1 MVHSL
6 AQCAMDIIVTI
17 PDKTYIF
24 ITDSFESQSIGVIKL
39 MNYSRMLDAYSNS
52 EKKAI
57 VEAEDSHAMVL
68 LLFDELIKTL
78 RVFSQNLDPE
88 KGNSEVRS
96 ENMSRALTIIY
107 ALQSSL
113 DFEQGGEIAENLFR
127 LYEYARQ
134 QVISEVRLLKQRVP

>member
-1 MVHSL
+1 
-6 AQCAMDIIVTI
+6 
-17 PDKTYIF
+17 
-24 ITDSFESQSIGVIKL
+24 
-39 MNYSRMLDAYSNS
+39 MNYSKMLEAYSNS

-78 RVFSQNLDPE
+78 RIFSENIDAK
-88 KGNSEVRS
+88 KGNSDLKS
-96 ENMSRALTIIY
+96 NNMSRALTIIY

-113 DFEQGGEIAENLFR
+113 DFELGGEIAENLFR

-134 QVISEVRLLKQRVP
+134 QVIAEAKTNEASGTLVAIASLEDIREAWAEIRTIL

>member
-1 MVHSL
+1 
-6 AQCAMDIIVTI
+6 
-17 PDKTYIF
+17 
-24 ITDSFESQSIGVIKL
+24 
-39 MNYSRMLDAYSNS
+39 MNYSKMLDAYSNS

-78 RVFSQNLDPE
+78 RIFSDNLDRE
-88 KGNSEVRS
+88 KGDVNLRTEK
-96 ENMSRALTIIY
+96 MSRALTIIY

-134 QVISEVRLLKQRVP
+134 QVIAEAKTFEASGTLVAISSLEDIREAWAEIRSIV

>member
-1 MVHSL
+1 
-6 AQCAMDIIVTI
+6 
-17 PDKTYIF
+17 
-24 ITDSFESQSIGVIKL
+24 
-39 MNYSRMLDAYSNS
+39 MLDAYSNS

-78 RVFSQNLDPE
+78 RIFSDNLDRE
-88 KGNSEVRS
+88 KGDVNLRTEK
-96 ENMSRALTIIY
+96 MSRALTIIY

-134 QVISEVRLLKQRVP
+134 QVIAEAKTFKASGTLVAISSLEDIREAWAEIRSIV

>member
-1 MVHSL
+1 
-6 AQCAMDIIVTI
+6 
-17 PDKTYIF
+17 
-24 ITDSFESQSIGVIKL
+24 
-39 MNYSRMLDAYSNS
+39 MNYNKMLEAYSNS

-78 RVFSQNLDPE
+78 RVFSENIKLD
-88 KGNSEVRS
+88 NNNTNIRT

-134 QVISEVRLLKQRVP
+134 QVINEAKTQDASGTLVAISSLEDIREAWCEISQYCE

>member
-1 MVHSL
+1 
-6 AQCAMDIIVTI
+6 
-17 PDKTYIF
+17 
-24 ITDSFESQSIGVIKL
+24 
-39 MNYSRMLDAYSNS
+39 MLDAYSNS

-78 RVFSQNLDPE
+78 RIFSDNLDRE
-88 KGNSEVRS
+88 KGDVNLRTEK
-96 ENMSRALTIIY
+96 MSRALTIIY

-134 QVISEVRLLKQRVP
+134 QVIAEAKTLKASGTLVAISSLEDIREAWAEIRSIV